1 MLKPGCGVG
10 VFVFDRCVTRGSNG
24 QPLKSNSIL
33 MAFLSDDHRMLVEP
47 ACGAAL
53 ACVYER
59 LFKAWQDQG
68 KLGELKST
76 LVIVCGGNLVSMKA
90 MKEWKDKLGLN

>member
-1 MLKPGCGVG
+1 MLKPGCGV
-10 VFVFDRCVTRGSNG
+10 DRCVTWGSNG
-24 QPLKSNSIL
+24 QLLKLNLIL

-59 LFKAWQDQG
+59 LFKAWQEQG

-90 MKEWKDKLGLN
+90 MKEWKDKLGLS

>member
-1 MLKPGCGVG
+1 MA
-10 VFVFDRCVTRGSNG
+10 SG
-24 QPLKSNSIL
+24 QLLKSNSTL

-53 ACVYER
+53 TCVYER
-59 LFKAWQDQG
+59 LFKAWQEQG
-68 KLGELKST
+68 KLGQLKST

-90 MKEWKDKLGLN
+90 MKEWKDKLGLS

>member
-1 MLKPGCGVG
+1 MSLA
-10 VFVFDRCVTRGSNG
+10 FCVTWGSIA
-24 QPLKSNSIL
+24 QLLKSNSIL
-33 MAFLSDDHRMLVEP
+33 LAFLSDDHRMLVEP

-59 LFKAWQDQG
+59 LFKAWQEQG

-90 MKEWKDKLGLN
+90 MEEWKDKLGLN

>member
-1 MLKPGCGVG
+1 
-10 VFVFDRCVTRGSNG
+10 
-24 QPLKSNSIL
+24 
-33 MAFLSDDHRMLVEP
+33 MLVEP

-59 LFKAWQDQG
+59 LFKAWQEQG

-76 LVIVCGGNLVSMKA
+76 LVIVCGGNSVSVKA
-90 MKEWKDKLGLN
+90 MEEWKDKLGLS